1 MKFDILTL
9 FPAMFSGPMGE
20 SIIGRAA
27 DRGLIDI
34 NCRNIRDFA
43 FDKHRTVDDT
53 PYGGGAGMLMKVEP
67 LAACIE
73 QAKADMPEAMVILT
87 TPGGVPFTQ
96 QMARD
101 LATEPGLI
109 IICGRYEGIDERI
122 SELYVDRKLSIG
134 DFVLTGGELAAMV
147 IVDAVSRLVP
157 GVLGSG
163 ASADEESFSDG
174 LLEYPQYTRPPEFRG
189 LAVPEVLL
197 SGNHRDIALWRRRQ
211 ALLRTTA
218 VRPDLLDRL
227 ELTPSEREFLQ
238 GHLVR
243 DDD

>member
-34 NCRNIRDFA
+34 SYRNIRDFA

-53 PYGGGAGMLMKVEP
+53 PYGGGAGMLMKPEP

-73 QAKADMPEAMVILT
+73 QAKAGMPAAKVLLT

-96 QMARD
+96 NMAAE

-122 SELYVDRKLSIG
+122 SELYVDQKVSIG

-147 IVDAVSRLVP
+147 IVDAVARLVT

-163 ASADEESFSDG
+163 ASTDEESFSDG

-189 LAVPEVLL
+189 LSVPEVLL
-197 SGNHRDIALWRRRQ
+197 SGNHKDIALWRRRQ
-211 ALLRTTA
+211 ALLRTMA
-218 VRPDLLDRL
+218 VRPEMLDRVA
-227 ELTPSEREFLQ
+227 LTPSEREFLLN
-238 GHLVR
+238 HAER
-243 DDD
+243 DDG